1 MMNHTHHWFWPY
13 TAYMLCLIHV
23 NIQHTLWSDSQ
34 RVEVDVIDLIVCCSY
49 GQNQCCLDSVPFHGA
64 WEKCQLMY
72 KMMLGDMCAFV
83 SYQKQMICEEG
94 LKTQGLMKTQF
105 LILSLNYPFM
115 VSVLLCKKKKKK
127 IEITEPEQNTAKTK
141 SKRFLLRNMIR
152 MYRNSGLVSYTSQ
165 RLLISK

>member
-1 MMNHTHHWFWPY
+1 MISLTQIESG
-13 TAYMLCLIHV
+13 LIINQTSNYYV
-23 NIQHTLWSDSQ
+23 KSDSDSQ
-34 RVEVDVIDLIVCCSY
+34 HQTQQRIFLCV
-49 GQNQCCLDSVPFHGA
+49 H
-64 WEKCQLMY
+64 
-72 KMMLGDMCAFV
+72 KMMLGDMCTFV

-94 LKTQGLMKTQF
+94 LNTQGLMKTQF
-105 LILSLNYPFM
+105 LILSLMVSTFM